1 MESEAT
7 IMPDSQE
14 KAAEETDAKV
24 PVAQLSLP
32 AQPGPLPAGSLLSQ
46 LGPLAATD
54 VPNVVAQPRK
64 ERWPVAVDIATV
76 AATGVPAT
84 DPLSLRHE
92 RLQGVITKFVASSNM
107 GFLKSHLFE
116 GEIGFKMENIM
127 LELQDYDFKEGEA
140 VEFDVQ
146 ADDRG
151 RPHAIALKPVVG
163 RKPNDC
169 IGQRHRGYVRRFADR
184 WGFLNAAAFDGDLFV
199 HRDNLLLPPDAMI
212 DGQPPL
218 RAQQAVEFEVAV
230 DDRGRTV
237 ARQITTSSLLR
248 PEDWI
253 GRRLQGVIRSFQ
265 GAWGFI
271 NSDRFAGDLFV
282 HRDSLMPQFQGV
294 DLANGTVVEFDVER
308 DRRKKGGKNRLVAR
322 QVAVLQPA
330 SPIAHHSA
338 MQPQHPMM
346 PHAHMP
352 HMSPFDPMAYG
363 GMHPGMYPPA
373 GYPPQPMYYHPA
385 AMHPPPDQFGA
396 GLLHGQPPPH
406 PFYPYDPSAASA
418 MMSVPP
424 PQPHPAHLLP
434 PPQYGQPGQPA
445 LGQAPCQPS
454 LPVPVA
460 SQTLPAPVPGAPQS
474 MPSQSPTPVEQQ
486 APEGPPGEAPQVLLH
501 ITTHDWE
508 SDQTQAGQLR
518 VRKGTLVNVS
528 HRAAHGWVYAAT
540 VNHGE
545 MANEPP
551 TEGWVPQAV
560 AKRVSLCRASA
571 DWPEEGAGTLGLSKG
586 DLIAVSK
593 EAERGWVYGE
603 RVSPKRPDATDG
615 WLPKKVLEYILV

>member
-1 MESEAT
+1 MEPENPG
-7 IMPDSQE
+7 MLDGQE
-14 KAAEETDAKV
+14 KAKEEGEVDAKV
-24 PVAQLSLP
+24 EAAQPSQPVV
-32 AQPGPLPAGSLLSQ
+32 PGPLPANGGSSLAP
-46 LGPLAATD
+46 GPLPAS
-54 VPNVVAQPRK
+54 R
-64 ERWPVAVDIATV
+64 RLPVAVDVATV
-76 AATGVPAT
+76 AETGVPVS
-84 DPLSLRHE
+84 DPLALRHE
-92 RLQGVITKFVASSNM
+92 RLQGVITKFVASSSM

-116 GEIGFKMENIM
+116 GEIGFKMESIM
-127 LELQDYDFKEGEA
+127 PELQNYEFKEDEA

-146 ADDRG
+146 ADERG
-151 RPHAIALKPVVG
+151 RPHAVALKPVVG
-163 RKPNDC
+163 RKPSDC
-169 IGQRHRGYVRRFADR
+169 LGQRHRGYVRRFADR

-199 HRDNLLLPPDAMI
+199 HRDNLLLPPDAI
-212 DGQPPL
+212 VDGQPPL
-218 RAQQAVEFEVAV
+218 RPQQAVEFEVST
-230 DDRGRTV
+230 DERGRTV
-237 ARQITTSSLLR
+237 AKQITTSALLR

-271 NSDRFAGDLFV
+271 NSAKFAGDLFV
-282 HRDSLMPQFQGV
+282 HRDSLMPQFHGV
-294 DLANGTVVEFDVER
+294 DLGNGALVEFEVER

-322 QVAVLQPA
+322 QVALLQPG
-330 SPIAHHSA
+330 SPVAHASA
-338 MQPQHPMM
+338 MPPQHPMMM

-352 HMSPFDPMAYG
+352 PFDPYG
-363 GMHPGMYPPA
+363 GMQPGMYPPA
-373 GYPPQPMYYHPA
+373 GYPPQPMYFNPA
-385 AMHPPPDQFGA
+385 AMHPGPDQLGA
-396 GLLHGQPPPH
+396 ALLYGQPPP
-406 PFYPYDPSAASA
+406 PFHPYDPYTAHHPQA
-418 MMSVPP
+418 MMSGPP
-424 PQPHPAHLLP
+424 PQPYPAHLAP
-434 PPQYGQPGQPA
+434 PPHYGQPLAQPGQPV
-445 LGQAPCQPS
+445 LGQAPCQPP
-454 LPVPVA
+454 LPVPAA
-460 SQTLPAPVPGAPQS
+460 SQAPPSVAAPVPGAPQG
-474 MPSQSPTPVEQQ
+474 MPSQCPAPAEQP
-486 APEGPPGEAPQVLLH
+486 ASEGPPGEAPQVLLH

-540 VNHGE
+540 VNHGD

-560 AKRVSLCRASA
+560 AKRVSLCRAAA